1 MSEII
6 VHKFFP
12 LATVRLESLYK
23 YINRMY
29 ENDYKIVDINLDCIL
44 VFEKSQKK
52 EGYTYFILT
61 EQWRRDGKEK
71 KWNDIKLLE
80 KLNPKFHKGNG
91 LQFEKFK
98 GDMDAD
104 YYFYLTKHIS
114 KDEYKILCEYRKKH
128 LLKAIV
134 YRFIMYLVALF
145 SIFIIVVFRYIK

>member
-1 MSEII
+1 MGESRIY
-6 VHKFFP
+6 KFFP
-12 LATVRLESLYK
+12 FASSRLCSLFK

-52 EGYTYFILT
+52 EGYTYYILT
-61 EQWRRDGKEK
+61 EQYRRDGRRK
-71 KWNDIKLLE
+71 KWNDISFLE
-80 KLNPKFHKGNG
+80 NRNAKFHKGNG

-98 GDMDAD
+98 GDMDAN

>member
-1 MSEII
+1 M
-6 VHKFFP
+6 
-12 LATVRLESLYK
+12 
-23 YINRMY
+23 
-29 ENDYKIVDINLDCIL
+29 
-44 VFEKSQKK
+44 
-52 EGYTYFILT
+52 
-61 EQWRRDGKEK
+61 
-71 KWNDIKLLE
+71 E

-114 KDEYKILCEYRKKH
+114 KDEYRTLCEYRKKY